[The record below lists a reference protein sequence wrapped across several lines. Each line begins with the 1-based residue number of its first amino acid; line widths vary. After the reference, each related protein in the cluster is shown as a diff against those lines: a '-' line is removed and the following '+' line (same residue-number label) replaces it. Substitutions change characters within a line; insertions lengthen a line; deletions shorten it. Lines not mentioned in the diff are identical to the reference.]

1 MPRVFLFLFFFSLS
15 AFSMNV
21 NKGDW
26 IGSGGAGVSLGPT
39 LMMISPQL
47 EFAYDSDV
55 SFGVLSQLGFGAT
68 GTLFTLSGTARLQFA
83 KRGKMIPSVE
93 GGIGLALANELFP
106 DSFGVHLL
114 AGFGFDYIIDQSTSV
129 GTMLRFNFAPPLKSM
144 FVTWPLLIGRF
155 LL

>member
-1 MPRVFLFLFFFSLS
+1 
-15 AFSMNV
+15 MNP

-26 IGSGGAGVSLGPT
+26 IGSGGVGVSLSPT

-47 EFAYDSDV
+47 EYVYNPEV
-55 SFGVLSQLGFGAT
+55 SFGMLSQLGFGAK

-83 KRGKMIPSVE
+83 RRGKMYPCAE
-93 GGIGLALANELFP
+93 GGLGLTLANELF
-106 DSFGVHLL
+106 DQAFGVHMF
-114 AGFGFDYIIDQSTSV
+114 AAFGIDYVIDQSTSV